1 MKENVYT
8 VANLAMMSKITEDT
22 SVMRKENPSMKNK
35 TISLRVSEEQY
46 GLLKRLSIQNNVS
59 MTTYM
64 LNQSLKTN
72 SGIYNKEFYDMI
84 YSLHHILYELQPY
97 ITMNKNAHDV
107 DGLNL
112 YIRELTQEVRRLW
125 QYLK

>member
-1 MKENVYT
+1 
-8 VANLAMMSKITEDT
+8 MMSKITEDT

-46 GLLKRLSIQNNVS
+46 KLLKKLSIQNNVS

-64 LNQSLKTN
+64 LNQSLKSN
-72 SGIYNKEFYDMI
+72 SGIYNKEFYEI
-84 YSLHHILYELQPY
+84 LQNLHHIFYELQPY

-107 DGLNL
+107 EELNL
-112 YIRELTQEVRRLW
+112 HIRELTQEVRRLW

>member
-1 MKENVYT
+1 
-8 VANLAMMSKITEDT
+8 
-22 SVMRKENPSMKNK
+22 MRKENPSMKNK

-46 GLLKRLSIQNNVS
+46 ELLKKFSIQNNVS

-84 YSLHHILYELQPY
+84 HNLHHILCELQPY
-97 ITMNKNAHDV
+97 IIMNKDAHDV
-107 DGLNL
+107 DELNL
-112 YIRELTQEVRRLW
+112 HIRELTQEVRRLW

>member
-1 MKENVYT
+1 
-8 VANLAMMSKITEDT
+8 MMSKITEDT

-46 GLLKRLSIQNNVS
+46 ELLKKLSIQNNVS

-72 SGIYNKEFYDMI
+72 SGIYNKEFYDI
-84 YSLHHILYELQPY
+84 LQNLHYILYGLQPY

-107 DGLNL
+107 DKLNL
-112 YIRELTQEVRRLW
+112 HIRELTQEVRRLW